1 MFSAADEGLLLAT
14 DIADYLAK
22 KGLPF
27 REAHHCVGQL
37 VQYAI
42 QSGKNLDKLSLEEYR
57 RFSPHFAEDI
67 LTLDLARSVD
77 DRSSYGGT
85 ARKQVAEQIA
95 AARNVRESEA
105 LPQPAD
111 ISPEQLAKALLA

>member
-1 MFSAADEGLLLAT
+1 M
-14 DIADYLAK
+14 
-22 KGLPF
+22 
-27 REAHHCVGQL
+27 
-37 VQYAI
+37 
-42 QSGKNLDKLSLEEYR
+42 
-57 RFSPHFAEDI
+57 
-67 LTLDLARSVD
+67 LDLARSVE

-95 AARNVRESEA
+95 AARNARESEA